1 MKVKKLPHRS
11 LLFAGVFLTG
21 AFFVKAISEEHTL
34 SFPTNPNTKTTE
46 EVIPLTISSGF
57 DKDFIAEAKPAQT
70 HSSERMDARD
80 RRNYRCKNNTSDD
93 ITRSNDF

>member
-34 SFPTNPNTKTTE
+34 SFPTNPNTKTT
-46 EVIPLTISSGF
+46 
-57 DKDFIAEAKPAQT
+57 
-70 HSSERMDARD
+70 
-80 RRNYRCKNNTSDD
+80 
-93 ITRSNDF
+93 